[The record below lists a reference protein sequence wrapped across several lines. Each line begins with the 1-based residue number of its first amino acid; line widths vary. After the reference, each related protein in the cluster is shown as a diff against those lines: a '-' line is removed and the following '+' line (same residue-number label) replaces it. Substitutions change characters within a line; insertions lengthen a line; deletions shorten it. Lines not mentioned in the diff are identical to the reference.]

1 MKSRLA
7 FRSEW
12 AVCISLLLVLFFI
25 FHPRPAHAGL
35 TMQMNLVHYNYGDNY
50 YYYFNPYLTTNAT
63 PPSVPYGTYY
73 VTPPGFPTN
82 GSTALFQYD
91 TNGFNE
97 VGGGDA
103 GYYYFDAPDFGSS
116 FIKNLT
122 NGVWSI
128 LVTNTVTTNVYHFSV
143 TANIDSNSL
152 PPVVVLFP
160 PNGSVGITNDPT
172 FEWEGPADYSQL
184 VTYEYNNSPYQPT
197 ATTNWNSG
205 VILPDGPNSVTIHY
219 YSNSTTAVICS
230 TPLDSFNHPI
240 SSWVSTDQLETYF
253 DSQFSVGYAD
263 TAGTPHTLVA
273 HFPFDATSGSVLAA
287 AVDTSGN
294 GYNMSFGGG
303 QGSQGGAN
311 MTSDAAAGIG
321 AVQFHDGDGNSAG
334 YLGWS
339 QPTPAALLSALAG
352 SFSVSCWVKT
362 TQNIAG
368 NTDPAYYGAGI
379 VSADNSGL
387 ANDVIP
393 MALTGGSIAFNTGG
407 NEDDTL
413 NSITSVNDGNYHHV
427 VVTRNQLTGQKI
439 IYIDGLFDS
448 FAGGTTNVLTDPQKL
463 TLGALANAGNP
474 DPNDGSYYNGYDGE
488 LDDLQIYSGVLSA
501 GDAANLFA
509 NPGTTITNG
518 DTAGNGGHTNIA
530 YYSFEDDN
538 LFAQDFSGNN
548 NGIQG
553 YGNGP
558 YLTNDAAAGSFA
570 VGFRGADWLTPPTNL
585 VTTLAGSFS
594 VSLWAKTTADPGND
608 SDTGD
613 SGAGI
618 LAANPDQVIP
628 LAQTG
633 SKLAFL
639 TGGSRPDTLHST
651 TSINTGHY
659 VHLVVTRDQDSGEKR
674 IYINGSLDSADVG
687 AAGFLTTASGP
698 AINLGIDLNNFVGF
712 TGELDEVQVYSG
724 VLSPT
729 EVSYLYSHPG
739 TNVADVSAGNFNAAL
754 NTIGLNWAT
763 SGDSA
768 WSVEGYDTLDGL
780 AAQSGPV
787 TNYQIS
793 TLSVTVTGPGTLT
806 FNWSCS
812 ENDPDGGLDYE
823 FYVDDPNSGDI
834 ADIYG
839 TTPWQS
845 VQQSTGGSPINIPPG
860 QHTLGW
866 MVSSGAD
873 TNSPYGYLDQVTY
886 TPGNGPSI
894 TLNPF
899 NQTNYPGYPAWLNA
913 AAAGN
918 PAPAW
923 QWYESGSG
931 VIPGATNSYYTP
943 TNSGTSGV
951 AGQYYAVASNTSGSA
966 MTTTATVSFVSAPLP
981 PDWSIAFKSM
991 FNSADE
997 EVVTKDYYYGCVVD
1011 TNGNIY
1017 AAAEFGGP
1025 MTVGTQ
1031 NLVSGSGG
1039 DAAAVVKQTAAG
1051 QPLWAAGITNNG
1063 AGSAYGEDVA
1073 LAPAGGVYLSGNFTG
1088 TNWLGTNQLT
1098 DNGGGDIFVSRFD
1111 ASGSNLWL
1119 RTFGSTNGDFTLIN
1133 SLASDASGNVT
1144 LSGLFSGG
1152 PVTIG
1157 SNHYNVTGQQ
1167 GILIQLDATGAVR
1180 WSQLLS
1186 SGFVQYINFSAG
1198 RLYVALNTS
1207 VSGGTTNVVIGGTSN
1222 ITDRAWALACLD
1234 ANTGNAIWVQG
1245 VGARNGSSQGNPYG
1259 SGLIDDVPRVAAN
1272 GTNVFITGVAYD
1284 TNAVFG
1290 AFTVNF
1296 SLPRGQYVAR
1306 YDTNGNPQ
1314 LATGYG
1320 SVTTSP
1326 VAAAADAKGDLYVS
1340 GDYDTYS
1347 FFGKD
1352 MIAGP
1357 SLPKYG
1363 AGDFSQA
1370 FLAKFDVNGNT
1381 LWAREATA
1389 TSIVNFLG
1397 IALASD
1403 GIWASGWCQPSNFTT
1418 FQPTTFG
1425 TNRVNSDPLVLGG
1438 IAGGSIYIIDYP
1450 AGVLAKVTDTTP
1462 VASPVTLVNA
1472 KYVSANLQFSFQSQ
1486 TGFMHSVLYR
1496 TNLVA
1501 GAGWQTYS
1509 NVIGDDTLKTIPIP
1523 LSLFSPSREGFI
1535 KVSTQ

>member
-7 FRSEW
+7 LRLDL
-12 AVCISLLLVLFFI
+12 AVRIFLLVSVFF
-25 FHPRPAHAGL
+25 FHPVPARAGL
-35 TMQMNLVHYNYGDNY
+35 TMQMELVHYNYGDNY
-50 YYYFNPYLTTNAT
+50 YYYFSAYLTTNAT
-63 PPSVPYGTYY
+63 PPSVPYGIYY
-73 VTPPGFPTN
+73 VAPPGFPTN
-82 GSTALFQYD
+82 GSTAVFQYD

-97 VGGGDA
+97 IGGGNA
-103 GYYYFDAPDFGSS
+103 GFYYFDAPDFSSS

-122 NGVWSI
+122 NGLWSI
-128 LVTNTVTTNVYHFSV
+128 FVTNTVTTNVYHFTV
-143 TANIDSNSL
+143 TTSIDSNSL
-152 PPVVVLFP
+152 PPVVFTFP
-160 PNGSVGITNDPT
+160 PNGAVGITNDPT
-172 FEWEGPADYSQL
+172 FTWQGPNDYGQL
-184 VTYEYNNSPYQPT
+184 VVYDYNSSPYLSPT
-197 ATTNWNSG
+197 QTNWNGSG
-205 VILPDGPNSVTIHY
+205 VLPDGPNSVTIHY

-230 TPLDSFNHPI
+230 TPVDSSNNPI

-253 DSQFSVGYAD
+253 DSQFSVGTPD
-263 TAGTPHTLVA
+263 SSGTTHTLVA
-273 HFPFDATSGSVLAA
+273 HYPFDATSGSVLAA

-294 GYNMSFGGG
+294 GYDMTFGGG

-339 QPTPAALLSALAG
+339 QPTPPALLSALAG

-362 TQNIAG
+362 SQNIAG

-413 NSITSVNDGNYHHV
+413 NSIASINDGNYHHI

-439 IYIDGLFDS
+439 IYIDGIFDS
-448 FAGGTTNVLTDPQKL
+448 FAGGTTNLLSDPQKL
-463 TLGALANAGNP
+463 TIGALANAANP
-474 DPNDGSYYNGYDGE
+474 DPNDGSYYNGYDGK

-501 GDAANLFA
+501 GDVANLFA

-518 DTAGNGGHTNIA
+518 STAGSGGHTNVA

-570 VGFRGADWLTPPTNL
+570 VGFRGTDWLTPPTNL

-594 VSLWAKTTADPGND
+594 VSLWAKTSADPGND

-628 LAQTG
+628 MAQTG
-633 SKLAFL
+633 NKLAFL

-651 TSINTGHY
+651 SSINTGHY

-674 IYINGSLDSADVG
+674 IYVNGSLDSADVG

-698 AINLGIDLNNFVGF
+698 AINLGIDINNFSGL
-712 TGELDEVQVYSG
+712 TGELDEVQIYSG

-739 TNVADVSAGNFNAAL
+739 TNVADVASGDFNAAL
-754 NTIGLNWAT
+754 NTVGFIWAT
-763 SGDSA
+763 SGDSS
-768 WSVEGYDTLDGL
+768 WTVEGYDTLDGL
-780 AAQSGPV
+780 AAQSGSV
-787 TNYQIS
+787 TNYQTS
-793 TLSVTVTGPGTLT
+793 TLSVVVTGPGTLT
-806 FNWSCS
+806 FNWSSS
-812 ENDPDGGLDYE
+812 ENDPDQGLDYE
-823 FYVDDPNSGDI
+823 FYLDDPNSGDL

-839 TTPWQS
+839 TTAWQS
-845 VQQSTGGSPINIPPG
+845 VEQSTGGTPINIPAG

-866 MVSSGAD
+866 IVYSGSD
-873 TNSPYGYLDQVTY
+873 TNSPFGYLDQVTY

-894 TLNPF
+894 TLDPF
-899 NQTNYPGYPAWLNA
+899 NQTNYPGYPAWLSA
-913 AAAGN
+913 AATAV
-918 PAPAW
+918 PAPTW
-923 QWYESGSG
+923 QWYEVGSG
-931 VIPGATNSYYTP
+931 AISGATNSYYIP
-943 TNSGTSGV
+943 TNSGTLFV
-951 AGQYYAVASNTSGSA
+951 VGQYYAIASNTSGSA
-966 MTTTATVSFVSAPLP
+966 NTTTSSVSFVGTTLP

-991 FNSADE
+991 FNSADDE
-997 EVVTKDYYYGCVVD
+997 AITKDYSYGCAVD

-1017 AAAEFGGP
+1017 TAAEFGGP
-1025 MTVGTQ
+1025 MTIGNQ
-1031 NLVSGSGG
+1031 SLVSGSGG
-1039 DAAAVVKQTAAG
+1039 DAAAVVKQTATG
-1051 QPLWAAGITNNG
+1051 LPLWGVGITNSG
-1063 AGSAYGEDVA
+1063 VGSSYGENVA
-1073 LAPAGGVYLSGNFTG
+1073 LAPGGGVYLSGNFSG

-1098 DNGGGDIFVSRFD
+1098 DNGNGDIFLARFD
-1111 ASGSNLWL
+1111 AGGSNLWL
-1119 RTFGSTNGDFTLIN
+1119 KTVGTTNGDFMLIN
-1133 SLASDASGNVT
+1133 SMVSDSSGNVT
-1144 LSGLFSGG
+1144 LSGLFGGG
-1152 PVTIG
+1152 PLTIG
-1157 SNHYNVTGQQ
+1157 GNHFNITGQQ
-1167 GILIQLDATGAVR
+1167 DVLAQFDATGAVR
-1180 WSQLLS
+1180 WAQQLS
-1186 SGFVQYINFSAG
+1186 SGFVQCLSYSGG
-1198 RLYVALNTS
+1198 RLYVSLNTS
-1207 VSGGTTNVVIGGTSN
+1207 VTGGTTNVVIGGVSN
-1222 ITDRAWALACLD
+1222 LTDRAWALACLD
-1234 ANTGNAIWVQG
+1234 PNTGNAIWVRG
-1245 VGARNGSSQGNPYG
+1245 VGARNGSGQNNPYS

-1284 TNAVFG
+1284 SNAVFG
-1290 AFTVNF
+1290 PFTVNF

-1314 LATGYG
+1314 VATGYG

-1326 VAAAADAKGDLYVS
+1326 VAAVADAKGDLYVD

-1347 FFGKD
+1347 FFGSD

-1357 SLPKYG
+1357 SYPKFSTG
-1363 AGDFSQA
+1363 EFSQA
-1370 FLAKFDVNGNT
+1370 FLAKFDVNGNA

-1389 TSIVNFLG
+1389 SSIVNFLG

-1425 TNRVNSDPLVLGG
+1425 TNRVYSDPFYLVGG
-1438 IAGGSIYIIDYP
+1438 EGSGVYIIDYP
-1450 AGVLAKVTDTTP
+1450 AGVLAKVTDTIP
-1462 VASPVTLVNA
+1462 AASPVTLVNA
-1472 KYVSANLQFSFQSQ
+1472 HYSGTTFQFSFQSQ
-1486 TGFMHSVLYR
+1486 TGFTHSVLYR
-1496 TNLVA
+1496 TNLIA

-1523 LSLFSPSREGFI
+1523 LSLFNPSSQGFI